1 MQVVLAWQRRCSEQQ
16 AELDSLESRH
26 VALQLQLESR
36 LPKFGS
42 LRRLCKRRKGRSP
55 KTLP

>member
-1 MQVVLAWQRRCSEQQ
+1 MVLAWQRRCSEQQ